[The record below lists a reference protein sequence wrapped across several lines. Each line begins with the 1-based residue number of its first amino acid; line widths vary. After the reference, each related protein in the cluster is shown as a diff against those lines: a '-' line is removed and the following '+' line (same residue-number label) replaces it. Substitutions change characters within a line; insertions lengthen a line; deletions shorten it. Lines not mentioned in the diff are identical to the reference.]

1 MMFVFEIFGIL
12 TASYL
17 VVKCVGEAVVEIR
30 NEGYRQAN
38 LKAEGK
44 DQRDETEDGR
54 RPKLR
59 VVGWPEGS
67 RRRR

>member
-1 MMFVFEIFGIL
+1 MMFVFEIFGIA

-17 VVKCVGEAVVEIR
+17 LLKCVGEAVVEIR
-30 NEGYRQAN
+30 NEGYKQAN
-38 LKAEGK
+38 LKAERK
-44 DQRDETEDGR
+44 QDGNEVGNGH
-54 RPKLR
+54 RPKLK